1 MLLVVTTA
9 VRLPMLVGWIEKIT
23 FNCVEVDELTVPMA
37 PSLKATLLFAGMV
50 SKPVPVMVR
59 VVVVISR
66 SAMLRVTVGIAVRVT
81 SLLFKPPT

>member
-1 MLLVVTTA
+1 
-9 VRLPMLVGWIEKIT
+9 
-23 FNCVEVDELTVPMA
+23 MA
-37 PSLKATLLFAGMV
+37 PSLKVTVLFPGVV

-81 SLLFKPPT
+81 SFVPVPPT